1 MWIYAQ
7 KTGNLFQ
14 KVGDVLTFLTAGY
27 SGRGQYQ
34 NDPDAQCVIDF
45 GPLPRGFYAFAAPT
59 TFNFMLD
66 CLRLS
71 PDPRNDM
78 CNPPRSGFWIHDGIF
93 SGPHGNSSH
102 GCICVQRPAR
112 LQMWASHDHQ
122 LQVVGTRSRVENI
135 HHDRNNSSDA
145 ATPMESAVTR
155 TQMFLLGCLGGA
167 LPVLCNLIT
176 VDLAPIVDKLNGLTL
191 GNYVGFSTR
200 VLALILLGGIV
211 AALNTGVTNAL
222 SLVQLGIAAPA
233 LVASY
238 INGAAPAGNAH
249 TSKASASIISTAHA
263 SEQSANTAFQLAGD
277 FWSDFGAGFGPR
289 LDRLDQLNRCGQ
301 MYGNTSALPSDP
313 SIDCPPSL
321 LKPAPN

>member
-1 MWIYAQ
+1 M
-7 KTGNLFQ
+7 
-14 KVGDVLTFLTAGY
+14 
-27 SGRGQYQ
+27 
-34 NDPDAQCVIDF
+34 
-45 GPLPRGFYAFAAPT
+45 
-59 TFNFMLD
+59 
-66 CLRLS
+66 
-71 PDPRNDM
+71 
-78 CNPPRSGFWIHDGIF
+78 
-93 SGPHGNSSH
+93 
-102 GCICVQRPAR
+102 
-112 LQMWASHDHQ
+112 
-122 LQVVGTRSRVENI
+122 
-135 HHDRNNSSDA
+135 
-145 ATPMESAVTR
+145 TR

-238 INGAAPAGNAH
+238 INGATPVGNTH

-263 SEQSANTAFQLAGD
+263 SEQSANTTFQVAGD
-277 FWSDFGAGFGPR
+277 FWSDVGAGFGTR

-301 MYGNTSALPSDP
+301 YGNTSAIPTNPSL
-313 SIDCPPSL
+313 DCPPSL
-321 LKPAPN
+321 LKPGPN